1 MGSIYR
7 RVGPELTTA
16 ASVCLNRDS
25 EGKRVLSSC
34 VGCSC
39 SGRIDAFPAC
49 YLPVSL
55 AANAS
60 EEQTAGQD
68 GGHSET
74 GAGEE

>member
-25 EGKRVLSSC
+25 EGKRVLSC